1 MITSGRR
8 VSKLRNEPHKWITH
22 IKKTL
27 TYVSTFFLPT
37 TGSPKEHLRGS
48 RQHKVYQQLKYD
60 TDRDRAEA
68 IAQWT
73 ADETPV
79 KIANGQLADSE
90 VDHLNPSGSDL
101 GQQDSQEPSSSGGGH
116 SLGKQVIVSA
126 ENIFFIWL
134 SLFFNSQKLEQCQS
148 RAVFC
153 CTDRAV
159 IFPVFVSPFCLFLL
173 FSDTFY

>member
-1 MITSGRR
+1 M
-8 VSKLRNEPHKWITH
+8 
-22 IKKTL
+22 KKTL
-27 TYVSTFFLPT
+27 TYVSTLFLFT
-37 TGSPKEHLRGS
+37 SGSPKEHLRGS

-101 GQQDSQEPSSSGGGH
+101 GQQDLQVASSSGGGH
-116 SLGKQVIVSA
+116 SLGKQVIVSS
-126 ENIFFIWL
+126 ENIF
-134 SLFFNSQKLEQCQS
+134 LFGY
-148 RAVFC
+148 FC
-153 CTDRAV
+153 
-159 IFPVFVSPFCLFLL
+159 
-173 FSDTFY
+173 FSIAKD

>member
-1 MITSGRR
+1 M
-8 VSKLRNEPHKWITH
+8 
-22 IKKTL
+22 

-79 KIANGQLADSE
+79 KATKVGHQLADADSE
-90 VDHLNPSGSDL
+90 VDLDLNPSGSDL
-101 GQQDSQEPSSSGGGH
+101 GRQDSQVASSSGGGH

-126 ENIFFIWL
+126 ENIFFYL
-134 SLFFNSQKLEQCQS
+134 
-148 RAVFC
+148 
-153 CTDRAV
+153 V
-159 IFPVFVSPFCLFLL
+159 IFAFQ
-173 FSDTFY
+173 